1 MKKSYTII
9 ESSRYLP
16 NLPILKETLSLLQE
30 NRVTY
35 KNEIHRDS
43 RFAICH
49 YKIAHENGHLHLYY
63 DADKSA
69 ITTNQKKANTPPD
82 LLACDA
88 VKSILMEFL
97 TIISDSKLTKAEV
110 KLIQTDVFPFEF
122 NPHRDSQFGRLRHIK
137 YLATVLIS
145 CSGIDGGNMQLFYS
159 DNDMR
164 GPFDLLEELP
174 ATAGAGY
181 IVDETSQKIFHGMKP
196 AYKIKEGAHRAAL
209 LVRFFE

>member
-1 MKKSYTII
+1 MKNPFII
-9 ESSRYLP
+9 IDPEPYLP
-16 NLPILKETLSLLQE
+16 HLPTLKVKLDSLKE

-49 YKIAHENGHLHLYY
+49 YKILYEDTRFLLQY
-63 DADKSA
+63 DPEKSE

-82 LLACDA
+82 LLNCSS
-88 VKSILMEFL
+88 VQSILQEFL
-97 TIISDSKLTKAEV
+97 SSISDPKLKKAEV

-145 CSGIDGGNMQLFYS
+145 CSGIDGGNMQLFHS

-164 GPFDLLEELP
+164 GPFNLLEELP
-174 ATAGAGY
+174 AIAGAGY
-181 IVDETSQKIFHGMKP
+181 IVDETSQKIFHGMQP
-196 AYKIKEGAHRAAL
+196 AFKTEEGAHRAAL